1 MSVPRS
7 AARRSHPRRRAWL
20 CLWSVVFAVL
30 VLARAGPVAA
40 DEPRSGWSAGTLQ
53 VWPGA
58 LSPALSSTLSAARSS
73 VDLARRADAPE
84 AADPSAST
92 HAVPHAEGPG
102 PRPTSGAPAPIV
114 GPDPRSLAI
123 EAVRVRLAVHRSGER
138 LPTGERSPRGGAIVD
153 GEAVYQLSRPARAGE
168 RLVLLNYAAVMPREP
183 IELDEVAVS
192 AYIDGPFHAGRLDLL
207 DHQGTAAVRRIGER
221 GDLELE
227 LRAGETEVR
236 LAYRV
241 TVPHRYWPF
250 GCSRRRCSL
259 AGAIAPLPS
268 VRAQGGHD
276 LPPGRVIDPVRWTV
290 EDLRFATA
298 PTWSPGQVPTDAE
311 TRQLDGDE
319 LLVTRDA
326 VGGDGRLAYPSVFW
340 GPRWQRARQTY
351 RGVQIEVLHTLWRPG
366 DRVPAERRAQLYR
379 DIPGHVLKVVRETLD
394 VGRAAGMEA
403 PVGST
408 ITVVQGPLR
417 TNVAEFHPSAVILSD
432 QFLQLW
438 PGKRFL
444 QFHTAV
450 VARASLDLQTYGH
463 MVGRHDPSTD
473 LWAHGM
479 LTMALLDVWR
489 LVRTQGDEYVADIFR
504 KFTFVPAVDNFLYS
518 GQATF
523 AAAYF
528 RGSDDVMPVRIHP
541 LYFSHELPTGRR
553 LHEKLDDI
561 MTPSQRAQIY
571 IGLVADA
578 DADPRKL
585 AERTYGHRL
594 DWFFDQWLAPHPRLD
609 YSVRDVRTALVDGR
623 YRHRITIGRDG
634 DRPLIEP
641 VQVMARER
649 GGKQHYLVWN
659 GDDEAR
665 PASEL
670 ALIPH
675 SASHTFTLITDQP
688 LKAVTVDPR
697 TRLNETALPPRAN
710 VDPLF
715 NNRSPPSARFVY
727 TGIGLE
733 VSASEFSA
741 AQTATAR
748 LQALSGRVL
757 FEGSQRRDLRTTG
770 HFQILRDRESSA
782 AVGAGASLWFGDKIN
797 RRRRRMR
804 LRLFGE
810 LQYLNPNGL
819 DRNSGV
825 RVNESAFFVEDNRKF
840 ALWPD
845 RGRRLQFGVTAGQT
859 LRLDGSEDRRY
870 SLTVSGSWV
879 QLWPIAHQHILAS
892 RLEFAMMAPIGSA
905 PEYRSLLRGGGLDGL
920 GAYSGN
926 ELFGRAMALAQI
938 EYRHVFVNNLD
949 INLLQLGWL
958 RGLGGSL
965 FTGVASV
972 AGCDDYS
979 GWFGKD
985 SYYAQVGY
993 GVTAFMQLLG
1003 VTPQL
1008 IRLDIAVP
1016 LVRRR
1021 TTCLGHSHPD
1031 YLGEV
1036 QGLQPGEYKLPAIG
1050 LNLIFLQPF

>member
-1 MSVPRS
+1 MPVTRP
-7 AARRSHPRRRAWL
+7 AAHRRSRPRPRAWL
-20 CLWSVVFAVL
+20 CLWGLVAAVL
-30 VLARAGPVAA
+30 VLAHERPVAA
-40 DEPRSGWSAGTLQ
+40 DAARPGWSAGTLQ
-53 VWPGA
+53 TWPPSA
-58 LSPALSSTLSAARSS
+58 LSAATTMPG
-73 VDLARRADAPE
+73 AE
-84 AADPSAST
+84 A
-92 HAVPHAEGPG
+92 
-102 PRPTSGAPAPIV
+102 PRPTDASAAAPPSVPHPETPGSRPSSGAPGPVAP
-114 GPDPRSLAI
+114 PDPLALTI
-123 EAVRVRLAVHRSGER
+123 EAVRVRLSVHRGGER
-138 LPTGERSPRGGAIVD
+138 LPTGERSPRGGAMVD
-153 GEAVYQLSRPARAGE
+153 GEAVYELSRPARAGE
-168 RLVLLNYAAVMPREP
+168 RLVLLNYAAVMSREP
-183 IELDEVAVS
+183 VELDEVAVS
-192 AYIDGPFHAGRLDLL
+192 TYIDGPFHAGRLDLL
-207 DHQGTAAVRRIGER
+207 EHQGTSAVRRIGER

-227 LRAGETEVR
+227 LRAGETRVR

-276 LPPGRVIDPVRWTV
+276 LPPGRVIAPARWTV
-290 EDLRFATA
+290 EELRFATA
-298 PTWSPGQVPTDAE
+298 PTWSPGQVPTEAE
-311 TRQLDGDE
+311 REQLDGDE
-319 LLVTRDA
+319 LVVTREA

-340 GPRWQRARQTY
+340 GPRWRRVRQTY
-351 RGVQIEVLHTLWRPG
+351 RGVQIEVLHSLWRPG
-366 DRVPAERRAQLYR
+366 DHVPAERRAQLYR
-379 DIPGHVLKVVRETLD
+379 DIPGHALKVVRETLD
-394 VGRAAGMEA
+394 VARAAGMEA

-417 TNVAEFHPSAVILSD
+417 TNIAEFHPSAVVLSD

-450 VARASLDLQTYGH
+450 VARASLDLQTYGR

-489 LVRTQGDEYVADIFR
+489 LIRTQGDEYVSDIFR

-528 RGSDDVMPVRIHP
+528 RGSDDVMPVRVHP
-541 LYFSHELPTGRR
+541 LYFSNELPTGRR
-553 LHEKLDDI
+553 LHEKLNDI

-571 IGLVADA
+571 IGLVADP
-578 DADPRKL
+578 DADPRRL

-594 DWFFDQWLAPHPRLD
+594 DWFFDQWLAPHPDLD
-609 YSVRDVRTALVDGR
+609 YSVRDIKTAMVGGR

-634 DRPLIEP
+634 DRPLLEP

-649 GGKQHYLVWN
+649 GGKQHFLVWN
-659 GDDEAR
+659 GDDESR
-665 PASEL
+665 PGAPIL
-670 ALIPH
+670 G
-675 SASHTFTLITDQP
+675 SASHTFTLVTDKP

-697 TRLNETALPPRAN
+697 ARLSETALAPRAN

-727 TGIGLE
+727 TGVGLE

-741 AQTATAR
+741 AQTPTAR
-748 LQALSGRVL
+748 LQALSGRIL
-757 FEGSQRRDLRTTG
+757 FEGSQRRDLRTSAN
-770 HFQILRDRESSA
+770 FQILRDRESSA
-782 AVGAGASLWFGDKIN
+782 AVAGGLSLWFGDKVN
-797 RRRRRMR
+797 RRRRRARVR
-804 LRLFGE
+804 LIGE

-819 DRNSGV
+819 DQNGGM
-825 RVNESAFFVEDNRKF
+825 RVNETVQVIEDNRKF
-840 ALWPD
+840 GLWPD
-845 RGRRLQFGVTAGQT
+845 RGRRLQLGISAGQT
-859 LRLDGSEDRRY
+859 LRLDGSPDRRY

-892 RLEFAMMAPIGSA
+892 RIDVAVMAPLGSNA
-905 PEYRSLLRGGGLDGL
+905 EYRSLLRVGGLDGL

-926 ELFGRAMALAQI
+926 EIFGRAMALAQL
-938 EYRHVFVNNLD
+938 EYRHVFFNNLD
-949 INLLQLGWL
+949 VNLLHLGWL
-958 RGLGGSL
+958 RGFGGAL

-979 GWFGKD
+979 GWFGKG
-985 SYYAQVGY
+985 SFYGQVGY
-993 GVTAFMQLLG
+993 GVTAFLQLLG

-1008 IRLDIAVP
+1008 IRLDVAVP

-1021 TTCLGHSHPD
+1021 TQCLGHAHPD

-1036 QGLQPGEYKLPAIG
+1036 QGLQPGEYTLPPVG
-1050 LNLIFLQPF
+1050 LNVIFLQPF

>member
-1 MSVPRS
+1 MPVPRS
-7 AARRSHPRRRAWL
+7 AARRRSHPRRGAWL

-30 VLARAGPVAA
+30 VLSRTGPVAA
-40 DEPRSGWSAGTLQ
+40 GAPRAGWSTGSLRS
-53 VWPGA
+53 WPPTA
-58 LSPALSSTLSAARSS
+58 LSPASTSWS
-73 VDLARRADAPE
+73 ADAPE
-84 AADPSAST
+84 PT
-92 HAVPHAEGPG
+92 GVVPPAEGPG
-102 PRPTSGAPAPIV
+102 SGSGAPAPV
-114 GPDPRSLAI
+114 LASDTRSLAV

-138 LPTGERSPRGGAIVD
+138 LPTGERSPRGGAVVD
-153 GEAVYQLSRPARAGE
+153 GEAVYELSRPARAGE

-192 AYIDGPFHAGRLDLL
+192 TYIDGPFQAGRLDLL
-207 DHQGTAAVRRIGER
+207 DHQGTTAVRRIGER

-227 LRAGETEVR
+227 LRAGETQVR

-241 TVPHRYWPF
+241 TVPRRYWPF

-268 VRAQGGHD
+268 VRAQGGHE
-276 LPPGRVIDPVRWTV
+276 LPRGRVIDPVRWTV

-298 PTWSPGQVPTDAE
+298 PTWSPGQVPTDE
-311 TRQLDGDE
+311 ESRQLAGDE
-319 LLVTRDA
+319 LLVTRGT

-340 GPRWQRARQTY
+340 GPRWRRVRQTY
-351 RGVQIEVLHTLWRPG
+351 HGVQIEVLHTLWRPA
-366 DRVPAERRAQLYR
+366 DQVPAERRAQLYR
-379 DIPGHVLKVVRETLD
+379 DIPGHALKVVRETLD
-394 VGRAAGMEA
+394 VARAAGMEA

-417 TNVAEFHPSAVILSD
+417 TNVAEFHPSAVLLSD

-489 LVRTQGDEYVADIFR
+489 LVRTQGDEYVSDIFR

-528 RGSDDVMPVRIHP
+528 RGSDDLMPVRVHP

-553 LHEKLDDI
+553 LHEKLHDI

-578 DADPRKL
+578 DADPRRL
-585 AERTYGHRL
+585 AERTYGRRL

-609 YSVRDVRTALVDGR
+609 YSVRDIKTALVDGR

-659 GDDEAR
+659 GDDESR
-665 PASEL
+665 PAGGF
-670 ALIPH
+670 APIPR
-675 SASHTFTLITDQP
+675 SASHTFTLVTGQP

-727 TGIGLE
+727 TGVGLE

-757 FEGSQRRDLRTTG
+757 FEGSQRRDLRTTA
-770 HFQILRDRESSA
+770 HLQLLRDRESSA
-782 AVGAGASLWFGDKIN
+782 AVGTGVSLWFGDKVN
-797 RRRRRMR
+797 RRRRRVR
-804 LRLFGE
+804 LRLFTE
-810 LQYLNPNGL
+810 LRYLNPNGL
-819 DRNSGV
+819 DQNSGL
-825 RVNESAFFVEDNRKF
+825 RVNESAHLVADNRKF

-845 RGRRLQFGVTAGQT
+845 RGRSLQFGVSAGQT
-859 LRLDGSEDRRY
+859 LRLDGSQDRRY

-879 QLWPIAHQHILAS
+879 QLWPLAHQHILAS
-892 RLEFAMMAPIGSA
+892 RLDVAVMAPIGSA

-926 ELFGRAMALAQI
+926 ELFGRAMALAQL
-938 EYRHVFVNNLD
+938 EYRHVFINNLD
-949 INLLQLGWL
+949 INLVQLGWL
-958 RGLGGSL
+958 RGFGGAL

-972 AGCDDYS
+972 AGCDGYS

-1008 IRLDIAVP
+1008 IRLDVAVP

-1021 TTCLGHSHPD
+1021 SQCLGNSHPD

-1036 QGLQPGEYKLPAIG
+1036 QGLQPGEYTLPPIG